1 MSSELKDPAFHARL
15 AALIG
20 SEKPFVWADRI
31 GISKGAF
38 SRIWNEGTVPG
49 PDHLRRIH
57 EAEGVSLD
65 WLLTGEGPMKRGEGS
80 ELPGGFVQVPRYAIS
95 AAAGGGALVHSEQ
108 IVDHIAFKA
117 DWLKQQLGLNP
128 AQAAVISV
136 IGDSMEPCL
145 ADGDLIL
152 IDTSVTR
159 VENNAIYVIQVE
171 GDLLVKRIQKK
182 IDGTVIIKS
191 DNERYEP
198 EIFRGESVELLK
210 VVGRMVRRLVR

>member
-1 MSSELKDPAFHARL
+1 MNLL
-15 AALIG
+15 
-20 SEKPFVWADRI
+20 ADRFKLARESLGLEQKEI
-31 GISKGAF
+31 AAKLDISHRSWQDYELGK
-38 SRIWNEGTVPG
+38 SVPG
-49 PDHLRRIH
+49 GKVF
-57 EAEGVSLD
+57 ESLVLLGFNAN
-65 WLLTGEGPMKRGEGS
+65 WLLSGEGPMKRGEGS
-80 ELPGGFVQVPRYAIS
+80 ELPGGFVQVPRYAIA

-117 DWLKQQLGLNP
+117 DWLKQQLGLSP